1 MLYTNIHNAMIN
13 FENGG
18 CEQVIIEKDEYS
30 LYLNN
35 VNDKIYAII
44 YLDRFKVDLGEIGNM
59 FQSYVIV
66 ADNLKTV
73 LQDISNNLTYLQ
85 MDLSC

>member
-1 MLYTNIHNAMIN
+1 MLYNKVQNAMIA
-13 FENGG
+13 FEDGS
-18 CEQVIIEKDEYS
+18 CEQIIIEQDEYS

-35 VNDKIYAII
+35 VNDKIHAIVYI
-44 YLDRFKVDLGEIGNM
+44 GCFKIELGEIGNM

-66 ADNLKTV
+66 ADNLKTI